1 MDPRSPIPGTL
12 IEGENARRERFA
24 ADRPFPFS
32 PVESLLIVL
41 VTLAAIA
48 AVLWTFNAAQGA
60 AV

>member
-1 MDPRSPIPGTL
+1 MDLIDPRSHTV

-48 AVLWTFNAAQGA
+48 AVLWGM
-60 AV
+60 

>member
-12 IEGENARRERFA
+12 IEGENARRARFA

-32 PVESLLIVL
+32 PFKSLLIVL

-48 AVLWTFNAAQGA
+48 AVLWGM
-60 AV
+60 

>member
-1 MDPRSPIPGTL
+1 MDPRSPIPGPL

-32 PVESLLIVL
+32 PVEILMSAQRLLIVL

-48 AVLWTFNAAQGA
+48 AVLWGM
-60 AV
+60 